1 MQVEIL
7 CIWISN
13 ASQNLRHFNFV
24 PKYQEQEQEQE
35 QEEQQSDY

>member
-13 ASQNLRHFNFV
+13 ASQYLRHFNFL
-24 PKYQEQEQEQE
+24 PKYQEQEQQ
-35 QEEQQSDY
+35 EQQSDY

>member
-13 ASQNLRHFNFV
+13 ASRNLRHFNFV

-35 QEEQQSDY
+35 EQEQQSDY